1 MKISLPFLL
10 VILSVT
16 VHAQTQTIL
25 ENNPTGLKW
34 YQVNTPHFR
43 VLFPEGFDA
52 QAQRMA
58 NTLEYIHAPEAKSLG
73 TKPRKISVVLQNQSS
88 VSNAF
93 VSLFP
98 RRSEFYTMAPQD
110 YNFIGTNDWLDMLA
124 SHEYRHIVQYQHAT
138 RGFNR
143 LFYYLFGNPTLAG
156 MAQVAAPQWFWEGDA
171 VATETAFTHSGR
183 GKIPYFN
190 LVFKTNLLEGRTF
203 NYHKQYLRSYKHNIP
218 NHYVL
223 GYNMVSYLRR
233 KTDDPE
239 IWGKITARSW
249 SVPFIP
255 FAFSNAIKNKTGLY
269 VTDLFDEMAAT
280 FRSEWQKEIDQLKL
294 TSFEKV
300 NSRSAT
306 AYTDY
311 LYPQPQEDGSILVM
325 KQGIG
330 DIEQFVL
337 LKDGAEKRVFTPGF
351 VNDAGM
357 LSSAYSSVVWNEFGY
372 DPRWRVKN
380 FSQIKIYDYKNKQK
394 RVIGGRRQR
403 YASAAL
409 SPNGDKIVTV
419 RSDNDYT
426 NTLVILEL
434 FTGKPIKE
442 FANEANYFYSM
453 PRWSDDASKII
464 ALKTTRLGKLL
475 VSIDVESGTEQEI
488 LPASH
493 ENIGHPV
500 QKDKYILFNSPV
512 SGIDNIYAIDTETK
526 QRYQVTSSKYG
537 AFNPAVTKD
546 GKTLYY
552 NDQTKDGL
560 DVVKTPFDP
569 SLWTIYEAK
578 PVANHA
584 YQHLVEQE
592 GRPGLFDSI
601 PQSTLPVKRYS
612 KLKGIINPY
621 SWGFLLTNDLA
632 QITAAV
638 ASHDILSTTSIT
650 AGYVYDINERTD
662 LWRAGISYQGLYPII
677 NLTAEKG
684 NRTNDETQGKN
695 KAEFA
700 WDETTVEGGLSIPL
714 LLTRSKYIEQLS
726 IGNSVGLTRV
736 SSFIN
741 TITRNDTLIYKG
753 KDRFVQYDNTAFEYL
768 YTDQLNDG
776 DLVYNHFVLTYY
788 RLMKPSY
795 RDFLYRW
802 GQSLNI
808 DLYSTPF
815 NTDFTGNLL
824 AIRGILYFPGLAK
837 HHYLYSRLAYQKSL
851 QGLETDIYTF
861 RNRIFKPRGYS
872 YPPDEKFYTVSLNYA
887 FPLWYPD
894 VALGPILN
902 VQRIKLNAFYDYG
915 KGYGTEYYYNRDAN
929 LVRGFATDDTYQ
941 SIGVETTFDFNFM
954 RFLPKF
960 ELGFRTS
967 YLKAN
972 RNTAGGTVFEILIGN
987 IGF

>member
-1 MKISLPFLL
+1 
-10 VILSVT
+10 
-16 VHAQTQTIL
+16 
-25 ENNPTGLKW
+25 
-34 YQVNTPHFR
+34 
-43 VLFPEGFDA
+43 
-52 QAQRMA
+52 
-58 NTLEYIHAPEAKSLG
+58 
-73 TKPRKISVVLQNQSS
+73 
-88 VSNAF
+88 
-93 VSLFP
+93 
-98 RRSEFYTMAPQD
+98 
-110 YNFIGTNDWLDMLA
+110 
-124 SHEYRHIVQYQHAT
+124 
-138 RGFNR
+138 
-143 LFYYLFGNPTLAG
+143 
-156 MAQVAAPQWFWEGDA
+156 
-171 VATETAFTHSGR
+171 
-183 GKIPYFN
+183 
-190 LVFKTNLLEGRTF
+190 
-203 NYHKQYLRSYKHNIP
+203 
-218 NHYVL
+218 
-223 GYNMVSYLRR
+223 
-233 KTDDPE
+233 
-239 IWGKITARSW
+239 
-249 SVPFIP
+249 
-255 FAFSNAIKNKTGLY
+255 
-269 VTDLFDEMAAT
+269 
-280 FRSEWQKEIDQLKL
+280 
-294 TSFEKV
+294 
-300 NSRSAT
+300 
-306 AYTDY
+306 
-311 LYPQPQEDGSILVM
+311 M

-337 LKDGAEKRVFTPGF
+337 LKDGKEKKVFTPGF

-357 LSSAYSSVVWNEFGY
+357 LSTAYTSVVWNEFGY

-380 FSQIKIYDYKNKQK
+380 FSQIKIYDFHNKQK

-403 YASAAL
+403 YSSAAL
-409 SPNGDKIVTV
+409 SPNGDKIITM

-442 FANEANYFYSM
+442 FTNDANYFYSM
-453 PRWSDDASKII
+453 PRWSDDGSKIVV
-464 ALKTTRLGKLL
+464 LKTTRLGKAL
-475 VSIDVESGTEQEI
+475 VTIDVDSGAEQEI

-500 QKDKYILFNSPV
+500 SVGKYILFNSPA
-512 SGIDNIYAIDTETK
+512 SGIDNIYAVDTETK

-537 AFNPAVTKD
+537 AYNPAVTKD
-546 GKTLYY
+546 GKSIYY
-552 NDQTKDGL
+552 NDQTRDGL
-560 DVVKTPFDP
+560 DVVKSAFNPTA
-569 SLWTIYEAK
+569 WTIYEAR
-578 PVANHA
+578 PIADHA

-601 PQSTLPVKRYS
+601 PQTVLPVKRYS

-638 ASHDILSTTSIT
+638 ASHDVLSTTSIT

-677 NLTAEKG
+677 NLTAETG
-684 NRTNDETQGKN
+684 NRKNDETLDLN
-695 KAEFA
+695 KAKFT

-726 IGNSVGLTRV
+726 VGNSVGLTRV

-741 TITRNDTLIYKG
+741 TIERNGTVIYKG
-753 KDRFVQYDNTAFEYL
+753 KDRIVPRNDTLDYIYK
-768 YTDQLNDG
+768 DQLKDG
-776 DLVYNHFVLTYY
+776 DFVYNHFSLSYY
-788 RLMKPSY
+788 RLLKPSY

-802 GQSLNI
+802 GQSLNV

-815 NTDFTGNLL
+815 ESDFTGNLL
-824 AIRGILYFPGLAK
+824 AVRGVFYFPGLAK

-851 QGLETDIYTF
+851 QGVETDIYTF
-861 RNRIFKPRGYS
+861 RNRIPKPRGYS
-872 YPPDEKFYTVSLNYA
+872 YPRDEKFYTLSLNYS

-894 VALGPILN
+894 IALGPILN
-902 VQRIKLNAFYDYG
+902 LQRIKLNAFYDYG
-915 KGYGTEYYYNRDAN
+915 KGYGKEYFYNRDN
-929 LVRGFATDDTYQ
+929 NNIYSLSTDDTYQ